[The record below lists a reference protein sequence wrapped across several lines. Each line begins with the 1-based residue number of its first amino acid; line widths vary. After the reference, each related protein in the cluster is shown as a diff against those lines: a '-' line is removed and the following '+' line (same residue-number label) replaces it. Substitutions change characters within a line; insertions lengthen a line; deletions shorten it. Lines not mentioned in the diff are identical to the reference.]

1 MRESLIHPF
10 VMNDICLLLPEGTV
24 QDAGVIDEEKLYS
37 GRHTFIQGLLY

>member
-10 VMNDICLLLPEGTV
+10 VMNDICLLLLEGTV
-24 QDAGVIDEEKLYS
+24 QDAGVISEEKLYS